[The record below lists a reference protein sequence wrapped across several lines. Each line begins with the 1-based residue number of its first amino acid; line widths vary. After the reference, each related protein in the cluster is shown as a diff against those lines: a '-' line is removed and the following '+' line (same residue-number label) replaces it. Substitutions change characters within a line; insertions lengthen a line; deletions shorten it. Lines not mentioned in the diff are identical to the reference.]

1 MKRIELTK
9 DRKALFLSTGG
20 ALLAEFLGTNAQ
32 GLELVAKFNQ
42 HAELVKA
49 LRTLAN
55 GGDAQQARS
64 LLVELDC
71 ATATSWDEVTAIR
84 AAANREA
91 V

>member
-9 DRKALFLSTGG
+9 DRKALYLSTGG

-49 LRTLAN
+49 LRAVMDNIGVWSLP
-55 GGDAQQARS
+55 GDAARKAQE
-64 LLVELDC
+64 LLTQID
-71 ATATSWDEVTAIR
+71 AG
-84 AAANREA
+84 AAQ
-91 V
+91 